1 MFKKAPVAVLAILTC
16 CIFVSV
22 PPAVSQIDDVHAA
35 IAQKDHLGALRILSA
50 VSDEASTPD
59 TYLYRGIAYAN
70 LRQYKRALEAFREG
84 FNRYPTDPRF
94 HSEGVAFYRRTREIV
109 DAKAQLRKALIADPG
124 DGYASELLASME
136 LSDGN
141 IGPALAILNQSGDP
155 QIARILDNYSLTF
168 SSSAKSSA
176 LAFRPGAVLY
186 LSEWKTTAA
195 RLKAMKAFAGVGL
208 QLESSIEGGT
218 YNAIKNADS

>member
-1 MFKKAPVAVLAILTC
+1 MFNNARGYEPDSTVIRIAVLAIVAVC
-16 CIFVSV
+16 CILASA
-22 PPAVSQIDDVHAA
+22 PPVLSQIEGVQEA

-50 VSDEASTPD
+50 ISNEAATPD

-94 HSEGVAFYRRTREIV
+94 HSEGVAFYRRTQEIV
-109 DAKAQLRKALIADPG
+109 DAKAQLRNALIADPG
-124 DGYASELLASME
+124 DVYASELLASLD

-141 IGPALAILNQSGDP
+141 IGPALSVLNQSGQP

-176 LAFRPGAVLY
+176 LRSNLR
-186 LSEWKTTAA
+186 
-195 RLKAMKAFAGVGL
+195 RL
-208 QLESSIEGGT
+208 
-218 YNAIKNADS
+218 